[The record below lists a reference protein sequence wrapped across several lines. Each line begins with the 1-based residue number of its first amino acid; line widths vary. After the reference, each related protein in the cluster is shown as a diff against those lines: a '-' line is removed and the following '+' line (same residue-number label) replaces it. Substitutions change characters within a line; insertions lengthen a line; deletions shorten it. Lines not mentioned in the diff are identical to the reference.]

1 MFKYKQLDELLG
13 RDGRYSFKRNGL
25 LSECCTF
32 KIGGA
37 ADYIIYPDYADA
49 LTELVAFLCDNEIKH
64 TVFGNGSNVLFP
76 DDGYH
81 GAVIF
86 TRHINNI
93 ITDGE
98 TLYVSSGASLTAAA
112 VSAYK
117 AGLSGLE
124 FSYGIPGS
132 CGGAV
137 YMNAGAF
144 GGQISDI
151 TAGGSYYDP
160 SARKI
165 IKIDGEAHLFKYRRS
180 IFTDTDLVILSSSF
194 KLKQSDPA
202 AIKEHMYINMK
213 HRTDNQP
220 LEYPSAGS
228 VFKRYPGYFT
238 SKLIEEAGLKGR
250 QVGGAQVSP
259 KHAGFIIN
267 LGGATASDVIRLID
281 IIKETVYK
289 KNGIQ
294 IECEI
299 KFIN

>member
-13 RDGRYSFKRNGL
+13 RDGRYSYKRNGL

-37 ADYIIYPDYADA
+37 ADYIIYPDSADT
-49 LTELVAFLCDNEIKH
+49 LTELVAVLCDNEIKH
-64 TVFGNGSNVLFP
+64 TVLGNGSNVLFP
-76 DDGYH
+76 DDGYR

-86 TRHINNI
+86 TRRLNDI
-93 ITDGE
+93 ITEDE
-98 TLYVSSGASLTAAA
+98 MMNVSSGASLTAAA

-117 AGLSGLE
+117 SGLSGLE

-144 GGQISDI
+144 GGQMSDI

-160 SARKI
+160 LQRKI
-165 IKIDGEAHLFKYRRS
+165 IRIGGEAHLFDYRHS
-180 IFTDTDLVILSSSF
+180 IFTDTEFVILSSTF
-194 KLKQSDPA
+194 KLKKDDPVL
-202 AIKEHMYINMK
+202 IKERMDINMK

-228 VFKRYPGYFT
+228 VFKRYPGYYT
-238 SKLIEEAGLKGR
+238 SRLIEEAGLKGKR
-250 QVGGAQVSP
+250 IGGAQVST
-259 KHAGFIIN
+259 KHAGFIVN
-267 LGGATASDVIRLID
+267 TGGATASDVIRLID
-281 IIKETVYK
+281 LIKYTVYE
-289 KNGIQ
+289 KNGFQ

-299 KFIN
+299 KFIK